1 MAPRELDS
9 PAAHRT
15 PLRIL
20 LYDPDRSAVSLPGTI
35 AAWDYNVESVHT
47 MESAL
52 EQFHERDFPIVLIRT
67 DEQAANLEFARR
79 IKATRHVVFLA
90 VTTCMNCDAAVKS
103 LRAGMRDYI
112 LWPGRTDEIREALAR
127 SFEEVEVARFQDDML
142 SMLMHDIKIPL
153 SSILGYSTLIVDKE
167 SGELHP
173 KTPSFARIINSSGL
187 KILTLLDNFLTT
199 SKIDCGRLHLCLNKL
214 RLKPFLEDLA
224 DIFQAELER
233 HHLRLLLS
241 CDDTVR
247 EVEADE
253 GMMFRAMGN
262 LLSNACKFSPPHSE
276 ITISTSRGHLQNADG
291 EESPAVIIEVCNQ
304 GAGLTP
310 SEIPEIFERFRRG
323 RAQGTIEGSGLG
335 TYVVKSIV
343 EAHGGKV
350 AVESVPNQLTRFMV
364 YLPLKACNTAED
376 WK

>member
-1 MAPRELDS
+1 MAHRETDS
-9 PAAHRT
+9 PVALRT
-15 PLRIL
+15 PPRIL
-20 LYDPDRSAVSLPGTI
+20 IYDPGRSAVELIDAI
-35 AAWDYNVESVHT
+35 ADWGYSVEAAHT
-47 MESAL
+47 LDDGL
-52 EQFHERDFPIVLIRT
+52 EQFHQRDFPVVLVRT
-67 DEQAANLEFARR
+67 DEQATNLEFPRSL
-79 IKATRHVVFLA
+79 KASRHVIFLA
-90 VTTCMNCDAAVKS
+90 ITTCMNCESAVKS

-199 SKIDCGRLHLCLNKL
+199 SKIDCGRLHLCLTNL
-214 RLKPFLEDLA
+214 RLQPFLEDLA
-224 DIFQAELER
+224 DTFHAELER
-233 HHLRLLLS
+233 HNLRLLVS
-241 CDDTVR
+241 CDGAVPA
-247 EVEADE
+247 VEADE

-276 ITISTSRGHLQNADG
+276 ITISTARSRLESLDG
-291 EESPAVIIEVCNQ
+291 EESPAVVIEVCNP
-304 GAGLTP
+304 GPGLTP